1 VAGSRDYYE
10 IIGVARGATLVEIK
24 KAYRAQAQRFHPDLN
39 PDDRVAEDKIKE
51 LNEAYATLSDPERRA
66 RYDRLGELG
75 LATAST
81 ATGFGAVAEV
91 VGGIWND
98 LKSRRKKSAGRD
110 LRYTLEVELAEA
122 ILGVEKTIRFPTRRE
137 CEACDATGARPGGL
151 KTCSHCEGAG
161 EVRAGGILP
170 RSCSTCAGTG
180 KVVADACSVCGGTG
194 LRGLEREYAVKL
206 PPGTRDGQIRM
217 VPREGEPGR
226 RGGPPGD
233 LHVVVRIRPHP
244 LLARDGDDLVCELP
258 VSITQA
264 ALGAVVSV
272 PTLEGQVRMRI
283 PEGTQS
289 GRLLRLRGKGV
300 PRQSGGGRGDQLVK
314 VMVETPT
321 QLSPRQRELLEAL
334 GKESGESAGGEPRR
348 RHFLDKLRGLVNE
361 GGGDGD

>member
-1 VAGSRDYYE
+1 MAGARDYYE

-24 KAYRAQAQRFHPDLN
+24 KAYRAQAQRYHPDLN
-39 PDDRVAEDKIKE
+39 PDDRVAEDRIKE
-51 LNEAYATLSDPERRA
+51 LNEAYGTLSDPERRA

-75 LATAST
+75 LGLPGS

-91 VGGIWND
+91 FGGMWND
-98 LKSRRKKSAGRD
+98 LKARRKRSAGRD

-122 ILGVEKTIRFPTRRE
+122 VLGVQKVIRFPTRRE

-151 KTCSHCEGAG
+151 K
-161 EVRAGGILP
+161 V
-170 RSCSTCAGTG
+170 CSTCAGAGELRTAGILTRTCSTCAGLG

-194 LRGLEREYAVKL
+194 LRGLEREYTVKL

-217 VPREGEPGR
+217 VPHEGEPGR
-226 RGGPPGD
+226 RGGPSGD

-244 LLARDGDDLVCELP
+244 LLSRDGDDLLCELP
-258 VSITQA
+258 VSISQA
-264 ALGAVVSV
+264 ALGAVVGV

-289 GRLLRLRGKGV
+289 GRMLRLRGKGV

-314 VMVETPT
+314 VMVETPI

-334 GKESGESAGGEPRR
+334 AREGGESAGGEPRR
-348 RHFLDKLRGLVNE
+348 RHFLA
-361 GGGDGD
+361 